1 MQVKKEES
9 KPANEAA
16 GKKEKL
22 PAQANG
28 TAAGGEAMN
37 EDGAATIEELMK
49 TKAHFHKV

>member
-1 MQVKKEES
+1 MQAKKEES

-22 PAQANG
+22 PAQTNG
-28 TAAGGEAMN
+28 NAAGSEAMN